1 MIKEL
6 LAQVNDS
13 ENYSR
18 GSRNNTIVS
27 NKKMNSKKKNFQL
40 SALDIYNLNDTKIN
54 KRPKSSHYAS
64 HKALYI
70 SFSKEKGNNSFSTN
84 NLRNKRKNS
93 SKSFNP
99 LVYKKGNYRNSNKEN
114 NSNFMKYLDKNLYTL
129 FEKKMLLLKD
139 INNLRRYK
147 EYLIKLNEQNNEYK
161 KEINLI
167 EKDIAK
173 YRSIIQPS
181 QKIFSQ

>member
-64 HKALYI
+64 HKALYT

-99 LVYKKGNYRNSNKEN
+99 IV
-114 NSNFMKYLDKNLYTL
+114 
-129 FEKKMLLLKD
+129 
-139 INNLRRYK
+139 
-147 EYLIKLNEQNNEYK
+147 
-161 KEINLI
+161 
-167 EKDIAK
+167 
-173 YRSIIQPS
+173 
-181 QKIFSQ
+181 